1 MYRHEYGVLGMYM
14 GSQILVC
21 RLQHL
26 CSKGFH
32 AQCGNVV
39 GPISII
45 ITRHNCAW
53 MGASTFT

>member
-1 MYRHEYGVLGMYM
+1 M

-21 RLQHL
+21 GLQHL
-26 CSKGFH
+26 CPKGFH

-45 ITRHNCAW
+45 ITIHNCIW
-53 MGASTFT
+53 MGASMLTRAITHVINA